1 MVEKKSAEKK
11 HYSLMKDLFRTD
23 CKGQSLPCN
32 FFTVVLSKAIGFNE
46 DQPTDPRA
54 ATLQVLQA

>member
-1 MVEKKSAEKK
+1 
-11 HYSLMKDLFRTD
+11 MKDLFRTD

-32 FFTVVLSKAIGFNE
+32 FFTVVLSKAIGSAE
-46 DQPTDPRA
+46 DQPSDPRA